1 MAALTIAPMTE
12 HDLDEA
18 AVLLARRHA
27 DHCSHQ
33 PLLDPAYAN
42 PDTARAAMAW
52 DDDTSGAVARLG
64 GELVGYLFGA
74 PKPMGTW
81 GPNVWVES
89 AGIAVRDAETARDL
103 YAAAAEEWVAQGHTA
118 HYALVPA
125 HDAELVDAWF
135 RLGFGLQH
143 QHAVRTPMPAPTPP
157 PGVTIRAPMRAD
169 VPALIEIEMVLPAH
183 QGASPVF
190 SPGPPYTREDAAA
203 EWEESFDDP
212 RFTSF
217 VAERDGVVLGSAT
230 GSSITVSSQHVGPAR
245 PDRAGFLGFAAVLP
259 AGRGAGLGRAL
270 GAAVLGWAD
279 DEGYRSVVTDWRAT
293 NLLSSRTWPRLGF
306 VPTFSRLHRVVGY

>member
-1 MAALTIAPMTE
+1 
-12 HDLDEA
+12 
-18 AVLLARRHA
+18 
-27 DHCSHQ
+27 
-33 PLLDPAYAN
+33 
-42 PDTARAAMAW
+42 
-52 DDDTSGAVARLG
+52 
-64 GELVGYLFGA
+64 
-74 PKPMGTW
+74 
-81 GPNVWVES
+81 
-89 AGIAVRDAETARDL
+89 
-103 YAAAAEEWVAQGHTA
+103 
-118 HYALVPA
+118 VPA

-157 PGVTIRAPMRAD
+157 PGVTIRAPVRAD
-169 VPALIEIEMVLPAH
+169 VPALVEIEMVLPAH

-245 PDRAGFLGFAAVLP
+245 PDRAASWDSQRCCP
-259 AGRGAGLGRAL
+259 AGRGGGLGRAL
-270 GAAVLGWAD
+270 GGSGA
-279 DEGYRSVVTDWRAT
+279 
-293 NLLSSRTWPRLGF
+293 RLGGRRGL
-306 VPTFSRLHRVVGY
+306 PQCRHRLAGHQPAQLAHLAASGLRADVLTAAQSGGQLRMPAYCLNACSV